1 MWCIVTVSME
11 TPSYLSIF
19 IDTKK
24 NNLNHH
30 ENDTFQ
36 HIMPY
41 DTSNERALRVL
52 SEYQQFECVLVTWL
66 PWQQISSQNQATN

>member
-24 NNLNHH
+24 KKKNHH

-41 DTSNERALRVL
+41 DTSNGRALRVL
-52 SEYQQFECVLVTWL
+52 TEYQQFECVHSKSGHKLRKTTFQF
-66 PWQQISSQNQATN
+66 PW

>member
-1 MWCIVTVSME
+1 ME

-19 IDTKK
+19 IDTGKK
-24 NNLNHH
+24 KKNHH

-41 DTSNERALRVL
+41 DTSNGRALRVL
-52 SEYQQFECVLVTWL
+52 SGVLVTMATDFL
-66 PWQQISSQNQATN
+66 SNSGHKLRKTTFQFPW

>member
-24 NNLNHH
+24 NNYNHH

-41 DTSNERALRVL
+41 DTSNGRALRVL